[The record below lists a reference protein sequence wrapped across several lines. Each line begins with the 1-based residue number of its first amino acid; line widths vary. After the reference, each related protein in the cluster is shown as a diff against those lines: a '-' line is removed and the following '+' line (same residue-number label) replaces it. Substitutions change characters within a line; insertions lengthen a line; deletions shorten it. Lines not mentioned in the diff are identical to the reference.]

1 MSLKLIVVGKLK
13 NRNLAELCDEY
24 AKRISRYG
32 GIEITELKDGA
43 SPDAEGVK
51 ILDAVKNFKGA
62 VYAMGEE
69 GKAVSSKGLSKILEA
84 DLLRGGS
91 AFIIGGAY
99 GLSGAV
105 KERADKILSMSEMTF
120 THEFARAILLEQL
133 YRAKTISAGT
143 GYHH

>member
-1 MSLKLIVVGKLK
+1 MPLKLIVVGKLK
-13 NRNLAELCDEY
+13 NRNLAELCAEY
-24 AKRISRYG
+24 AKRLSHHG
-32 GIEITELKDGA
+32 GIEIVELKDA
-43 SPDAEGVK
+43 LSPEAEGLK

-69 GKAVSSKGLSKILEA
+69 GESISSRGLSKILEA

-105 KERADKILSMSEMTF
+105 KSRANKVLSMSAMTF